1 MCHTVDKFDSSVRLF
16 RPVRVTAPVV
26 WERSLRR
33 AVNPRGEVAVE
44 ITEVNVFL
52 AGEAKLKAFVS
63 LVFDGCFM
71 INDVKVID
79 GRNGLFVSMPSR
91 RKKSGQ
97 FKDVAHPLNQETR
110 DWIESAVL
118 EEYRRIT
125 EEQSGDEDCVSQSS
139 GRVGASS
146 PAAPSDGLH
155 QIAAAPISS
164 R

>member
-1 MCHTVDKFDSSVRLF
+1 M
-16 RPVRVTAPVV
+16 
-26 WERSLRR
+26 
-33 AVNPRGEVAVE
+33 E

-52 AGEAKLKAFVS
+52 AGEPKLKAFVS

-97 FKDVAHPLNQETR
+97 FKDVAHPLNQATR
-110 DWIESAVL
+110 DWIETAVL
-118 EEYRRIT
+118 DEYRRIA
-125 EEQSGDEDCVSQSS
+125 DEKADEAESLTPAD
-139 GRVGASS
+139 GGGAAT
-146 PAAPSDGLH
+146 PAEGLH
-155 QIAAAPISS
+155 QIAAAPVSS

>member
-1 MCHTVDKFDSSVRLF
+1 M
-16 RPVRVTAPVV
+16 
-26 WERSLRR
+26 
-33 AVNPRGEVAVE
+33 E

-52 AGEAKLKAFVS
+52 AGEPKLKAFVS

-97 FKDVAHPLNQETR
+97 FKDVAHPLNQRTR
-110 DWIESAVL
+110 DWIEEAIL
-118 EEYRRIT
+118 DEYRRVS
-125 EEQSGDEDCVSQSS
+125 EEQPQCTSTGTKVDGGGS
-139 GRVGASS
+139 
-146 PAAPSDGLH
+146 AAPENGLR
-155 QIAAAPISS
+155 QIAAAPVSS

>member
-1 MCHTVDKFDSSVRLF
+1 M
-16 RPVRVTAPVV
+16 
-26 WERSLRR
+26 
-33 AVNPRGEVAVE
+33 E

-52 AGEAKLKAFVS
+52 AGEPKLKAFVS

-110 DWIESAVL
+110 DWIETAVL
-118 EEYRRIT
+118 DEYRRIAV
-125 EEQSGDEDCVSQSS
+125 EDEDGEVEEATPDS
-139 GRVGASS
+139 GGGARAEGRH
-146 PAAPSDGLH
+146 P
-155 QIAAAPISS
+155 IAAAPISS

>member
-1 MCHTVDKFDSSVRLF
+1 M
-16 RPVRVTAPVV
+16 
-26 WERSLRR
+26 
-33 AVNPRGEVAVE
+33 E

-52 AGEAKLKAFVS
+52 AGEPKLKAFVS

-118 EEYRRIT
+118 DEYRRIADGQDA
-125 EEQSGDEDCVSQSS
+125 EGEGAEGPDAGEQSAK
-139 GRVGASS
+139 GRDTGGAS
-146 PAAPSDGLH
+146 APTDGLH

>member
-1 MCHTVDKFDSSVRLF
+1 M
-16 RPVRVTAPVV
+16 
-26 WERSLRR
+26 
-33 AVNPRGEVAVE
+33 E

-52 AGEAKLKAFVS
+52 AGEPKLKAFVS

-118 EEYRRIT
+118 DEYRRIADG
-125 EEQSGDEDCVSQSS
+125 QGGDGDADSEPTSEKREAGGSV
-139 GRVGASS
+139 
-146 PAAPSDGLH
+146 APSDGLH
-155 QIAAAPISS
+155 QIAAAPASS